1 MKGIRKRVGALL
13 ALLTIKLDTLSIDL
27 VQGCVPMFWAFLH
40 KVTCGLVSK
49 IALDVPNFSQKELH

>member
-27 VQGCVPMFWAFLH
+27 VQTRSHGHFSVFT
-40 KVTCGLVSK
+40 TCIPRDIES
-49 IALDVPNFSQKELH
+49 